1 MPPLLGRLENPRI
14 DEGTVC
20 TLLRDG
26 LECPNTE
33 TNADELLQF
42 RYPDP
47 FVLQVHLEA
56 TLGQSGDLGTHSTEV
71 LGFTSGG
78 LAVSGSSSGSSDLAS
93 TRHLL
98 GPVLCPGSL
107 RCTRSVHGFQPSPDR
122 FGALFTIASK
132 EGTDVPPNGQP
143 NRKPGLALHPPMKTL
158 LRPSTDPQRVS
169 SRKRHEIE
177 EAPKPDNPRN
187 HNSCN

>member
-42 RYPDP
+42 RHPDP
-47 FVLQVHLEA
+47 LVLQAHLEA

-71 LGFTSGG
+71 LGFTSDG
-78 LAVSGSSSGSSDLAS
+78 LAIAGSSSGSSDLAS

-98 GPVLCPGSL
+98 GPVHCPGSL
-107 RCTRSVHGFQPSPDR
+107 RCTRSVHGFQPSPGR
-122 FGALFTIASK
+122 FGPLLSIASK
-132 EGTDVPPNGQP
+132 EGTDVAPNGQP
-143 NRKPGLALHPPMKTL
+143 NRRPGLALDPPMMPL
-158 LRPSTDPQRVS
+158 LGPSADPPRVS
-169 SRKRHEIE
+169 SRKRHEIDG
-177 EAPKPDNPRN
+177 APVPATQ
-187 HNSCN
+187 